1 MMIRSNRGQLVIE
14 YILLL
19 VVAASVAAIL
29 ARAFS
34 SRNEDSP
41 GMVVKKW
48 REIQKEIGEDVP
60 DKCVGDNCVN

>member
-1 MMIRSNRGQLVIE
+1 MRLRSNRGQLAVE

-19 VVAASVAAIL
+19 VVAATVAAIMVRTF
-29 ARAFS
+29 A
-34 SRNEDSP
+34 SRNEDRP

-60 DKCVGDNCVN
+60 DKCVGEGCAN